1 MKEQKLLAA
10 EMPQKKQSLGV
21 WAVIAALF
29 LAAVDSTIVATVLPT
44 IGQQLG
50 HTALYPWVMS
60 AFLLPVALV
69 APLAGA
75 CGDRLGVSVTLK
87 LFLMLFLAASVLA
100 ALSPS
105 MPVLILARTLQGVGA
120 GGIIVLSYSLLAAL
134 FDIEKRGKMQGML
147 SGVWGLSAVVGPLL
161 GSMLAST
168 LGWRMI
174 FWFNLPVGLLALLM
188 LWVTPAVGKAGSRVR
203 IDIWAQ
209 LLLMILASSL
219 LLLLSQPK
227 GINGIIPILWG
238 MMLVSLLLLGLR
250 VRARPESSPVPLPFL
265 QRSALFSVMILVLL
279 SSAGLYASVTLMP
292 LALSQQSGSATTT
305 GLLIML
311 AAMGWV
317 IGAAFCGSK
326 LSRTG
331 YLYMAFFGM
340 LLLAAGAFLMIPALG
355 HPLTALVAF
364 ALVLIGL
371 GMGFTATTTL
381 VFTQNIAPTDRL
393 GAWTATV
400 QFLRNLGAALGVN
413 ALATIQLH
421 LSGVHA
427 FQVCFGILG
436 VSMLVGLCFTLL
448 LPRTYPKK

>member
-1 MKEQKLLAA
+1 L
-10 EMPQKKQSLGV
+10 
-21 WAVIAALF
+21 
-29 LAAVDSTIVATVLPT
+29 
-44 IGQQLG
+44 
-50 HTALYPWVMS
+50 
-60 AFLLPVALV
+60 
-69 APLAGA
+69 
-75 CGDRLGVSVTLK
+75 
-87 LFLMLFLAASVLA
+87 
-100 ALSPS
+100 
-105 MPVLILARTLQGVGA
+105 
-120 GGIIVLSYSLLAAL
+120 
-134 FDIEKRGKMQGML
+134 
-147 SGVWGLSAVVGPLL
+147 
-161 GSMLAST
+161 
-168 LGWRMI
+168 
-174 FWFNLPVGLLALLM
+174 
-188 LWVTPAVGKAGSRVR
+188 
-203 IDIWAQ
+203 AQ

-219 LLLLSQPK
+219 LLLLSQYK
-227 GINGIIPILWG
+227 GINGSIPILWG

-292 LALSQQSGSATTT
+292 LALSQQAGSAAAT

-326 LSRTG
+326 LYQIG
-331 YLYMAFFGM
+331 YLYMALFGM

-355 HPLTALVAF
+355 HHMTALVAF
-364 ALVLIGL
+364 AFLLIGL

-400 QFLRNLGAALGVN
+400 QFLRNLGAALGIN

-436 VSMLVGLCFTLL
+436 GSMLVGLCFTLL

>member
-1 MKEQKLLAA
+1 MKEQTLIAA
-10 EMPQKKQSLGV
+10 EIPQKKQSLGV
-21 WAVIAALF
+21 LAVIAALF

-50 HTALYPWVMS
+50 HPALYPWVMS

-75 CGDRLGVSVTLK
+75 CGDRLGVSATLK

-105 MPVLILARTLQGVGA
+105 MPVLILARALQGVGA

-147 SGVWGLSAVVGPLL
+147 SGVWGLSAIVGPLL
-161 GSMLAST
+161 GSVLAST

-188 LWVTPAVGKAGSRVR
+188 LWVTPTVGKRGGRVR
-203 IDIWAQ
+203 VDILAQ

-227 GINGIIPILWG
+227 GMNGIIPILWG

-250 VRARPESSPVPLPFL
+250 VRACPESSPIPLPFL
-265 QRSALFSVMILVLL
+265 QRRALFSVIILVLL
-279 SSAGLYASVTLMP
+279 SSACLYGSVTLIP
-292 LALSQQSGSATTT
+292 LSLSQQAGSAVVA

-331 YLYMAFFGM
+331 YLYMALFGM
-340 LLLAAGAFLMIPALG
+340 LLLAAGALLMIPALG
-355 HPLTALVAF
+355 HHMTALVAF
-364 ALVLIGL
+364 ALLLIGL

-393 GAWTATV
+393 GTWTATV

-421 LSGVHA
+421 LSDVHA

>member
-1 MKEQKLLAA
+1 M
-10 EMPQKKQSLGV
+10 
-21 WAVIAALF
+21 
-29 LAAVDSTIVATVLPT
+29 
-44 IGQQLG
+44 
-50 HTALYPWVMS
+50 
-60 AFLLPVALV
+60 
-69 APLAGA
+69 
-75 CGDRLGVSVTLK
+75 
-87 LFLMLFLAASVLA
+87 
-100 ALSPS
+100 
-105 MPVLILARTLQGVGA
+105 
-120 GGIIVLSYSLLAAL
+120 
-134 FDIEKRGKMQGML
+134 
-147 SGVWGLSAVVGPLL
+147 
-161 GSMLAST
+161 
-168 LGWRMI
+168 
-174 FWFNLPVGLLALLM
+174 
-188 LWVTPAVGKAGSRVR
+188 
-203 IDIWAQ
+203 AQ

-227 GINGIIPILWG
+227 GMNGIIPILWG

-250 VRARPESSPVPLPFL
+250 VRACPESSPIPLPFL
-265 QRSALFSVMILVLL
+265 QRRALFSVIILVLL
-279 SSAGLYASVTLMP
+279 SSACLYASVTLIP
-292 LALSQQSGSATTT
+292 LALSQQAGSAVVA

-331 YLYMAFFGM
+331 YLYMALFGM
-340 LLLAAGAFLMIPALG
+340 LLLAAGALLMIPALG
-355 HPLTALVAF
+355 HHMTALVAF
-364 ALVLIGL
+364 ALLLIGL

-393 GAWTATV
+393 GTWTATV

-421 LSGVHA
+421 LSDVHA

>member
-1 MKEQKLLAA
+1 M
-10 EMPQKKQSLGV
+10 KKQTLTTAEIPQNNQRLGV
-21 WAVIAALF
+21 LAVIAALF

-50 HTALYPWVMS
+50 HPALYPWVMS

-105 MPVLILARTLQGVGA
+105 MPVLILARALQGGGA

-134 FDIEKRGKMQGML
+134 FDIDKRGKMQGML
-147 SGVWGLSAVVGPLL
+147 SSVWGLSAIVGPLL
-161 GSMLAST
+161 GSVLAST

-174 FWFNLPVGLLALLM
+174 FWFNLPVGLLALLL
-188 LWVTPAVGKAGSRVR
+188 LWVTPVVGKGGGRVR
-203 IDIWAQ
+203 VDILAQ
-209 LLLMILASSL
+209 LLLVILASSL
-219 LLLLSQPK
+219 LLLMSQPK
-227 GINGIIPILWG
+227 GLNGMIPVLWAA
-238 MMLVSLLLLGLR
+238 MLISLLLLGLR
-250 VRARPESSPVPLPFL
+250 IRARPESSPVPLQFL
-265 QRSALFSVMILVLL
+265 QRRELVAVIILVLL

-292 LALSQQSGSATTT
+292 LALSQQSGSAATT

-331 YLYMAFFGM
+331 YLYMALFGM
-340 LLLAAGAFLMIPALG
+340 FLLAAGAFLVIPALG
-355 HPLTALVAF
+355 HHMIALVAV
-364 ALVLIGL
+364 ALLLIGL

-381 VFTQNIAPTDRL
+381 VFTQNTAPADRL

-421 LSGVHA
+421 LSGIHA

-436 VSMLVGLCFTLL
+436 VSMLTGLCFTLL